1 MSAPATQAPASA
13 LVIGAGIVGTCC
25 AVYLQREGFRVTLI
39 DRDGPG
45 EGCSF
50 GNAGNF
56 SVGSAFPQSM
66 PGVWRKVPG
75 MLMDPLHPLAIR
87 WRQLPAAL
95 PWFAR
100 FAMNSRRR
108 RVEEIAL
115 ALKVIYSHVL
125 DAYDTLLED
134 ADARDLIVRRGRL
147 TIYESEKALHRDA
160 YAMELRR
167 RHGMDVKILSGD
179 EAREMEPALAP
190 LVKRVA
196 FVPQY
201 AHTVN
206 PLRLTQVLAENFVR
220 NGGTLLRQTV
230 KGFERSDRGPPR
242 VLTDAGGHDADWVV
256 IAAGA
261 YSRRMAAELGSR
273 VLLES
278 ERGYHLSMADPGV
291 TFTRT
296 VMSSERF
303 ITITQMEPGLRV
315 SGISEFS
322 GLEAPPRYRFA
333 DVVLKHARELIPELN
348 PAGASRWMGNRPS
361 TPDSLPIISRSP
373 HHPNVLF
380 AFGHFGL
387 TLGAISGKLIAEMAA
402 GRPTTIDTT
411 PYRVDRF

>member
-1 MSAPATQAPASA
+1 MSASTKV

-25 AVYLQREGFRVTLI
+25 AVYLRREGFQVTLI

-56 SVGSAFPQSM
+56 SVGSVFPQSL
-66 PGVWRKVPG
+66 PGIWRKIPG
-75 MLMDPLHPLAIR
+75 MLMDPLHPLSIR
-87 WRQLPAAL
+87 WRHLPAAL
-95 PWFAR
+95 PWFIR
-100 FAMNSRRR
+100 FTLNSRRR
-108 RVEEIAL
+108 RVEEIGL
-115 ALKVIYSHVL
+115 ALKALYGHVL
-125 DAYDTLLED
+125 DAYDTLLE
-134 ADARDLIVRRGRL
+134 AAGARDLIVRQGRL
-147 TIYESEKALHRDA
+147 TIYESELALHKDA
-160 YAMELRR
+160 YALELRR
-167 RHGMDVKILSGD
+167 RQGIDVNILSGD
-179 EAREMEPALAP
+179 EAREMEPALGP
-190 LVKRVA
+190 RVKRAA
-196 FVPQY
+196 FLPAY

-206 PLRLTQVLAENFVR
+206 PLRLTQTLAEQFVR
-220 NGGTLLRQTV
+220 DGGTVVRETV
-230 KGFERSDRGPPR
+230 RGFENKDPGPPR

-261 YSRRMAAELGSR
+261 YSARMAAELGSR
-273 VLLES
+273 VLLEA
-278 ERGYHLSMADPGV
+278 ERGYHLSMPDPGV

-296 VMSSERF
+296 IMSSDRF

-315 SGISEFS
+315 SGIAEFS
-322 GLEAPPRYRFA
+322 GLDAPPRYDRA
-333 DVVLKHARELIPELN
+333 DVVLKHARDLIPDLN

-373 HHPNVLF
+373 HHANVLF

-402 GRPTTIDTT
+402 GRPATIDIT

>member
-1 MSAPATQAPASA
+1 MTAPSKA
-13 LVIGAGIVGTCC
+13 LVVGAGIVGTCC
-25 AVYLQREGFRVTLI
+25 AVYLQREGFQVTLI

-45 EGCSF
+45 EGCSS

-56 SVGSAFPQSM
+56 TVGSVFPQSM

-75 MLMDPLHPLAIR
+75 MLMDPLHPLTIG
-87 WRQLPAAL
+87 WRHLPAAM
-95 PWFAR
+95 PWFTR

-115 ALKVIYSHVL
+115 ALKTIYSHLL

-134 ADARDLIVRRGRL
+134 ANARDLIVRRGRL
-147 TIYESEKALHRDA
+147 TIYESERALQRDA

-167 RHGMDVKILSGD
+167 RYGMDVEILNGD
-179 EAREMEPALAP
+179 EARELEPALAP
-190 LVKRVA
+190 LIKRAA

-201 AHTVN
+201 AHTIN
-206 PLRLTQVLAENFVR
+206 PLRLTQVLAEHLVR
-220 NGGTLLRQTV
+220 NGGILLRETV
-230 KGFERSDRGPPR
+230 KGFEGRDNGPPR
-242 VLTDAGGHDADWVV
+242 VLTDVGSHDADQVV

-278 ERGYHLSMADPGV
+278 ERGYHLSMPDPGV

-322 GLEAPPRYRFA
+322 GLDAPPRYRLA
-333 DVVLKHARELIPELN
+333 DVVLKHAKDLIPDLN
-348 PAGASRWMGNRPS
+348 PAGANRWMGNRPS

-373 HHPNVLF
+373 HNPNVLF

>member
-1 MSAPATQAPASA
+1 
-13 LVIGAGIVGTCC
+13 
-25 AVYLQREGFRVTLI
+25 
-39 DRDGPG
+39 
-45 EGCSF
+45 
-50 GNAGNF
+50 
-56 SVGSAFPQSM
+56 
-66 PGVWRKVPG
+66 

-190 LVKRVA
+190 LVKRAA

-348 PAGASRWMGNRPS
+348 PARCQPLDGKPAFDTRFITHHQPLAPPPERSVRLRPFRPYPGGNQRQANRGNGCRPA
-361 TPDSLPIISRSP
+361 
-373 HHPNVLF
+373 HH
-380 AFGHFGL
+380 HRYH
-387 TLGAISGKLIAEMAA
+387 AIQGGPLLEHI
-402 GRPTTIDTT
+402 
-411 PYRVDRF
+411 RFRRNILH